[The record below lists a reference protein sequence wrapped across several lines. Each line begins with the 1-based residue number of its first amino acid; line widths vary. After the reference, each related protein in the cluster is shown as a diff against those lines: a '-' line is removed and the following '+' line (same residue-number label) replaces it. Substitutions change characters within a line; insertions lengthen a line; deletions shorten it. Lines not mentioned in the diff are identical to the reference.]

1 MTPRGHIVTTVLCL
15 PVWLLVGLSVQRLAR
30 KRWRPQTVSNPFRFA
45 LFFLLALAPF
55 GLLFLMMGVLSTFIS
70 EMGTAVRLVG
80 LGLWSVWIG
89 GLSSERLRVW
99 PFQHIGL

>member
-1 MTPRGHIVTTVLCL
+1 M
-15 PVWLLVGLSVQRLAR
+15 
-30 KRWRPQTVSNPFRFA
+30 KRWRPQTVSSPFRFA
-45 LFFLLALAPF
+45 LFLSLALAPF
-55 GLLFLMMGVLSTFIS
+55 GLLLLVMGVLSTFIS

-89 GLSSERLRVW
+89 GFSAERLRVW